1 MYYIFFIYG
10 LMAERIE
17 VFMNLE
23 ENRDLEKNVPQPTAE
38 AESTSS
44 NGQTKAPRRPR
55 KWLISLICLLCT
67 IAFGLG
73 LGSAIYFA
81 TESQNGH
88 GKPTFLLADNGYSG
102 NSFQKLL
109 SLVQDNAQIAETSA
123 EAQGSVI
130 TIVVDAVVNG
140 VAGQGIG
147 SGVIYHQEG
156 DHMYVITNAHVVAD
170 AQAIYMYTSDETLYD
185 LELIGSD
192 VESDIAVVAL
202 DTTQLPT
209 AQRSQ
214 LTLATIGNSDQIR
227 SGDIAIAVGSPYD
240 LAYSNSVT
248 VGVISYPK
256 REMTLSTVPS
266 TYIQTDAAINPG
278 NSGGGLFNEQGE
290 VIGINSSKIALQD
303 VEGIGFAIPINR
315 ALEVADSLFNKGF
328 IQHLTL
334 GGIEQSTFLSESLAA
349 LYHVPSGLVVYS
361 MRPGSSAENAGLRSG
376 DIITEIDG
384 IVLTSLEQYNDL
396 LLSYKLDDIVTI
408 TVIRGRNA
416 EDPLTLQVKMEAVQ
430 QEEVQ
435 GGGFWGTEN

>member
-1 MYYIFFIYG
+1 
-10 LMAERIE
+10 
-17 VFMNLE
+17 MNLE
-23 ENRDLEKNVPQPTAE
+23 ENRDLEQNPQNDMA
-38 AESTSS
+38 A
-44 NGQTKAPRRPR
+44 APAKPQAAKCPR
-55 KWLISLICLLCT
+55 KWLIGLICLLCT

-73 LGSAIYFA
+73 LGAALYFA
-81 TESQNGH
+81 TEAESGH

-109 SLVQDNAQIAETSA
+109 SLIQDNAQLAETSA
-123 EAQGSVI
+123 QAQGSVI
-130 TIVVDAVVNG
+130 TIVVDAVVDG

-156 DHMYVITNAHVVAD
+156 DYMYIITNAHVVAD
-170 AQAIYMYTSDETLYD
+170 ATAIYMYTSDETLYD
-185 LELIGSD
+185 LQLIGSD
-192 VESDIAVVAL
+192 EESDIAVVAL

-214 LTLATIGNSDQIR
+214 LIAAQLGDSDTLR
-227 SGDIAIAVGSPYD
+227 SGDIVIAVGSPYD
-240 LAYSNSVT
+240 LAYYNSVT

-256 REMTLSTVPS
+256 REMTLSTVPA

-290 VIGINSSKIALQD
+290 VIGINSSKIALED

-315 ALEVADSLFNKGF
+315 ALEVADSLFNKGS

-384 IVLTSLEQYNDL
+384 VALTSLEQYNEL
-396 LLSYKLDDIVTI
+396 LLSYMEDDIVTL
-408 TVIRGRNA
+408 TVVRGRNA
-416 EDPLTLQVKMEAVQ
+416 EQPLTLQVKMEAAQ
-430 QEEVQ
+430 QEEPQ
-435 GGGFWGTEN
+435 TGGFWGTDN

>member
-1 MYYIFFIYG
+1 
-10 LMAERIE
+10 
-17 VFMNLE
+17 MNFE
-23 ENRDLEKNVPQPTAE
+23 ENRDLENNLQSPTSPDQKPQKP
-38 AESTSS
+38 
-44 NGQTKAPRRPR
+44 KRPR
-55 KWLISLICLLCT
+55 KWLTGLLCVLCT
-67 IAFGLG
+67 IAFGFG
-73 LGSAIYFA
+73 LGAAIYFS
-81 TESQNGH
+81 TEAESGH
-88 GKPTFLLADNGYSG
+88 GKPTFMLADNGYSG

-109 SLVQDNAQIAETSA
+109 SLVQDNAQIADTSA
-123 EAQGSVI
+123 KAQGSVI
-130 TIVVDAVVNG
+130 TIVVDAVVDG

-147 SGVIYHQEG
+147 SGVIYYQE
-156 DHMYVITNAHVVAD
+156 DDYFYIITNAHVVD
-170 AQAIYMYTSDETLYD
+170 GAQAIYMHTSDETLYD

-214 LTLATIGNSDQIR
+214 LTVAQIGDSEEIR

-278 NSGGGLFNEQGE
+278 NSGGGLFNELGE

-334 GGIEQSTFLSESLAA
+334 GGIEQSTFLSESLAE

-376 DIITEIDG
+376 DIITQIDG
-384 IVLTSLEQYNDL
+384 VTLTSLEQYNDL
-396 LLSYKLDDIVTI
+396 LLSYMEGDIVTI

-416 EDPLTLQVKMEAVQ
+416 EEPITLQVKMEAAQ
-430 QEEVQ
+430 QEEPQ
-435 GGGFWGTEN
+435 SGGFWGSEN